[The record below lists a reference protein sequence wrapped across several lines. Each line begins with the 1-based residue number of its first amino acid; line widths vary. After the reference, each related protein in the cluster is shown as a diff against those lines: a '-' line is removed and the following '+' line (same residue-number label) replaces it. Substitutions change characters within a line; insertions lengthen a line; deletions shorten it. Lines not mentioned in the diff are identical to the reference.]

1 VNLFVGGS
9 IPLGHQT
16 TRLNR
21 MAVECVFK
29 LGRGLRLVRS
39 MSKGLDRWLLLYL
52 IDQRWC

>member
-1 VNLFVGGS
+1 VNLFGGGS

-16 TRLNR
+16 TRLDR